1 MGATVLVHTAA
12 LRRASL
18 ARRTAALVVRIML
31 PKVSIIVPCY
41 NEQSTIRL
49 LLEALC
55 EQTYPR
61 SGMEV
66 IVADGLSTD
75 GTREAIAAFKKDV
88 PDLTVHIVDN
98 PNRYI
103 PSALN
108 RAIEAARGEIIV
120 RIDGHSKPYPDYVE
134 NCIAAHQAGLG
145 DNVGGIWEI
154 RPGADTWIA
163 QSIAVAASH
172 PLGVGD
178 ALYRH
183 AQQAA
188 EVDTVPFGSFQ
199 RTLVERL
206 GFFDE
211 SLLTNEDYEFNAR
224 IRKSGGKI
232 WLDPSIRS
240 IYFARST
247 LGQLVRQYWRYGFWK
262 WRMLRRYPDT
272 LRWRQALPPLFVLS
286 VLSLLLLSLTI
297 PLAGFLLAIE
307 IFLYLSILL
316 LAGIHA
322 AVRNQ
327 KAYLILGLPLG
338 IFAMHLAWGSGF
350 LWSTL
355 ESSVKKHG

>member
-1 MGATVLVHTAA
+1 
-12 LRRASL
+12 
-18 ARRTAALVVRIML
+18 ML

-61 SGMEV
+61 SDMEV

-75 GTREAIAAFKKDV
+75 GTREVIAAFQKDV
-88 PDLTVHIVDN
+88 PDLSVRIVEN

-120 RIDGHSKPYPDYVE
+120 RFDGHSKPYPDYVE
-134 NCIAAHQAGLG
+134 NCIAAHRAGLG
-145 DNVGGIWEI
+145 DNVGGVWEI

-163 QSIAVAASH
+163 KSIAVAAAH

-183 AQQAA
+183 AKQAA
-188 EVDTVPFGSFQ
+188 EVDTVPFGSFR
-199 RTLVERL
+199 RTLIERL

-211 SLLTNEDYEFNAR
+211 SLLTNEDYELNAR

-240 IYFARST
+240 VYFARAT
-247 LGQLVRQYWRYGFWK
+247 LWQLLRQYWRYGFWK

-286 VLSLLLLSLTI
+286 LVGLILLSFILI
-297 PLAGFLLAIE
+297 ARILLAAE
-307 IFLYLSILL
+307 LL
-316 LAGIHA
+316 
-322 AVRNQ
+322 
-327 KAYLILGLPLG
+327 
-338 IFAMHLAWGSGF
+338 F
-350 LWSTL
+350 
-355 ESSVKKHG
+355 